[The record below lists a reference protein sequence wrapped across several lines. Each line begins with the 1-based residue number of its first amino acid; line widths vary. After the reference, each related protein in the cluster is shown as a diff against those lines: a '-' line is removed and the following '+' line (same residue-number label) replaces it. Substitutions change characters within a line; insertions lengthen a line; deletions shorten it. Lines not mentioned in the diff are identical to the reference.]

1 MNDNIKKIL
10 KDLAYRIKVTPKDD
24 PEYDNALRLY
34 ERLKEKY
41 HVTDEELLDKK
52 LREFTDN
59 EKFKQILI
67 QLFVVV
73 LHGRLDGKDSF
84 NFKTFSFRDKRK
96 KSLFDFEIYLNDDEY
111 KLIKE
116 RFEALKALYKRE
128 LCKLEERQKKELKE
142 LEAAHDR
149 ELKAFRYAFLDK
161 ANLLSPPDGEK
172 TNNEP
177 PFTLSDIIKAAKGLD
192 DVIFPQNMIH
202 QPPVKQIESK

>member
-1 MNDNIKKIL
+1 MDYKKIL
-10 KDLAYRIKVTPKDD
+10 KDLAYRLKVTSKDD

-59 EKFKQILI
+59 NKFKQIFI
-67 QLFVVV
+67 QLFVVL
-73 LHGRLDGKDSF
+73 LHGRLDGNDSF
-84 NFKTFSFRDKRK
+84 CLKSYYFRDKGK
-96 KSLFDFEIYLNDDEY
+96 SSLFNFELYLSDDEY
-111 KLIKE
+111 KLINE
-116 RFEALKALYKRE
+116 RFKALKALYKRE
-128 LCKLEERQKKELKE
+128 LGKLEDRQKNELKE
-142 LEAAHDR
+142 LEADHER
-149 ELKAFRYAFLDK
+149 EAKAFRYAFLEK

-192 DVIFPQNMIH
+192 EVVFPQNMIN
-202 QPPVKQIESK
+202 QPPLKQIESK

>member
-1 MNDNIKKIL
+1 M
-10 KDLAYRIKVTPKDD
+10 
-24 PEYDNALRLY
+24 Y

-59 EKFKQILI
+59 RKFIQIFI

-73 LHGRLDGKDSF
+73 LHGRLDGNDSF
-84 NFKTFSFRDKRK
+84 NFKAFSFKDQRK

-111 KLIKE
+111 KLINE
-116 RFEALKALYKRE
+116 RFKALKALYKRE
-128 LCKLEERQKKELKE
+128 LCKLEERQKNELKE

-161 ANLLSPPDGEK
+161 AKLLSPPDGEK

-192 DVIFPQNMIH
+192 DVVFPQNMIN
-202 QPPVKQIESK
+202 QPPVKQIEAK

>member
-1 MNDNIKKIL
+1 MDYKKIL
-10 KDLAYRIKVTPKDD
+10 QDLAYRLKVTSKDD
-24 PEYDNALRLY
+24 PEYNNALRLY

-59 EKFKQILI
+59 RKFIQIFI

-84 NFKTFSFRDKRK
+84 NFKSFYFKDQRK
-96 KSLFDFEIYLNDDEY
+96 NKSHFNFEIYLDDDEY
-111 KLIKE
+111 KLITE

-128 LCKLEERQKKELKE
+128 LRKQEERQKNELKE

-192 DVIFPQNMIH
+192 DVVFPQNMIN
-202 QPPVKQIESK
+202 QPPVKQIASK

>member
-24 PEYDNALRLY
+24 PEYNNAIRIY
-34 ERLKEKY
+34 EKLKAKY

-59 EKFKQILI
+59 RKFVQILI

-73 LHGRLDGKDSF
+73 LHGRIDGKDSF
-84 NFKTFSFRDKRK
+84 NFKSFSFRDKRK
-96 KSLFDFEIYLNDDEY
+96 KSLFNFEIYLNDDEY

-116 RFEALKALYKRE
+116 RFEALKALYERE

-142 LEAAHDR
+142 LEVAHDR

-161 ANLLSPPDGEK
+161 SKLLSPPDGEK

-192 DVIFPQNMIH
+192 DVVFPQNMIN
-202 QPPVKQIESK
+202 QPPVKQIATI

>member
-1 MNDNIKKIL
+1 MDYKKIL
-10 KDLAYRIKVTPKDD
+10 QNLAYRLKVTSKDD
-24 PEYDNALRLY
+24 PEYNNALRLY

-59 EKFKQILI
+59 RKFIKIFI

-84 NFKTFSFRDKRK
+84 NFKSFYFKDQRK
-96 KSLFDFEIYLNDDEY
+96 KSLFNFEIYLDDYEY
-111 KLIKE
+111 KLITE

-128 LCKLEERQKKELKE
+128 LRKQEERQKNELKE

-149 ELKAFRYAFLDK
+149 ELKAFRYAFLYK

-172 TNNEP
+172 TNTEP
-177 PFTLSDIIKAAKGLD
+177 AFTLSDVIKAAQGLD
-192 DVIFPQNMIH
+192 DIIFPQNMID
-202 QPPVKQIESK
+202 QPPVKQIEAK

>member
-24 PEYDNALRLY
+24 PEYNNAIRIY
-34 ERLKEKY
+34 EKLKAKY

-59 EKFKQILI
+59 KKFVQILI

-73 LHGRLDGKDSF
+73 LHGRIDGKDSF
-84 NFKTFSFRDKRK
+84 NFKSFSFRDVRK
-96 KSLFDFEIYLNDDEY
+96 KSLFNFEIYLNDDEY

-116 RFEALKALYKRE
+116 RFEALKALYQRE
-128 LCKLEERQKKELKE
+128 LCKLEERQKNELKE

-161 ANLLSPPDGEK
+161 AKLLSPPDGEK

-192 DVIFPQNMIH
+192 DVVFPQNMIN
-202 QPPVKQIESK
+202 QPPVKQIATI

>member
-1 MNDNIKKIL
+1 MDYKKIL
-10 KDLAYRIKVTPKDD
+10 QNLAYRLKVTSKDD
-24 PEYDNALRLY
+24 PEYNNALRLY
-34 ERLKEKY
+34 ERLKKKY

-59 EKFKQILI
+59 IKFKQIFI

-73 LHGRLDGKDSF
+73 LHVRLDGKDSF
-84 NFKTFSFRDKRK
+84 NFKSFYFEDKRK
-96 KSLFDFEIYLNDDEY
+96 KSLFNFEIYLNDDEY
-111 KLIKE
+111 KLINE
-116 RFEALKALYKRE
+116 RFNALKALYERE
-128 LCKLEERQKKELKE
+128 LCKLEKRQKNDLKE

-192 DVIFPQNMIH
+192 DVIFPQNMIN
-202 QPPVKQIESK
+202 QPPVKQIEAK